1 METPIQNY
9 VEQKIFSIRGIQV
22 MLDSDL
28 AQLFEVETKVF
39 NQAVKRNSNRFPS
52 NFRFQLTKEEY
63 NLLRSQFVTLKQA
76 QGQHR
81 KYLPF
86 AFTEQG
92 VAMLTGIIKSDI
104 AVDMSIKIMNAFVEL
119 RKLIN
124 SSLFFQYRID
134 AIEVL
139 QLTYEKENELKFD
152 QIFNA
157 LSNKDYNDKE
167 KIFYD
172 GQIYD
177 AYSFFID
184 IIKKAN
190 SEIILIDN
198 YMDISVLDMLSKKK
212 QNVNIKIITHSK
224 SNINETD
231 IKKFNQQYPPLKIS
245 YSNKIHDRFI
255 IIDQTELYHI
265 GASLKDLGKK
275 WFAFS
280 RMDSLAA
287 DLLKKL
293 ES

>member
-1 METPIQNY
+1 METPLQNY

-63 NLLRSQFVTLKQA
+63 NLLRSQIVTLKQA

-104 AVDMSIKIMNAFVEL
+104 AVEMSIKIMIAFVEM

-124 SSLFFQYRID
+124 SSMLLHSRIN
-134 AIEVL
+134 AIEIR
-139 QLTYEKENELKFD
+139 QLTFEKENEQKFE

-157 LSNKDYNDKE
+157 LSSNDYKEKE
-167 KIFYD
+167 KIF
-172 GQIYD
+172 
-177 AYSFFID
+177 
-184 IIKKAN
+184 
-190 SEIILIDN
+190 
-198 YMDISVLDMLSKKK
+198 
-212 QNVNIKIITHSK
+212 
-224 SNINETD
+224 
-231 IKKFNQQYPPLKIS
+231 
-245 YSNKIHDRFI
+245 
-255 IIDQTELYHI
+255 
-265 GASLKDLGKK
+265 KDFKH
-275 WFAFS
+275 F
-280 RMDSLAA
+280 
-287 DLLKKL
+287 
-293 ES
+293 